1 MTDVSRPA
9 KQSLVHAM
17 LAVLAVVAASLGRV
31 DAATL
36 AYQPVQPVSNQP
48 LRLTLY
54 DVVPHSG
61 FLVGP
66 HAAKIEGQSIRV
78 EGCIGSG
85 GFAAPGDY
93 TAHVTVTPLPPGE
106 YVLQYYR
113 TFCGRFVPPFQLVGT
128 WTVTVSE
135 PPPGQPAVPMPP
147 SEAYQ
152 YWHAGFDH
160 YFFTVNDEEK
170 LAIETGQFVGWE
182 RIAPYNSTASA
193 FRFGMFSDSSDER
206 TPVCRF
212 FTERFAPRS
221 SHFYAIGQDECDLV
235 RSNADW
241 NLEGV
246 VGYVYPTAAD
256 GSCTRGVPLYRLYN
270 RGRSGAPNH
279 RYTIDRLARAEMIR
293 KGWQPEGTG
302 AGVVACVPN
311 VDP

>member
-1 MTDVSRPA
+1 M
-9 KQSLVHAM
+9 HAM
-17 LAVLAVVAASLGRV
+17 LAVLMLVVASLRPV

-36 AYQPVQPVSNQP
+36 AYLPAQPVSNQP

-61 FLVGP
+61 FLVGA
-66 HAAKIEGQSIRV
+66 HAAKVEGQKIRV

-93 TAHVTVTPLPPGE
+93 TAQVTVAPPPPGE

-113 TFCGRFVPPFQLVGT
+113 TFCGRFVPPFQLMGT

-135 PPPGQPAVPMPP
+135 PPSGQPAVPMPP

-170 LAIETGQFVGWE
+170 LAIETGQFVEWE
-182 RIAPYNSTASA
+182 RVAPFNSTASA
-193 FRFGMFSDSSDER
+193 FRFGMFSDSSDQR

-212 FTERFAPRS
+212 FAERFAPRS

-235 RSNADW
+235 RSNEDW

-246 VGYVYPTAAD
+246 VGYVYPTAVD
-256 GSCTRGVPLYRLYN
+256 GSCARGVPLYRLYN
-270 RGRSGAPNH
+270 RRPERRAKPPVHDRQTGPCGDDSP
-279 RYTIDRLARAEMIR
+279 RLAA
-293 KGWQPEGTG
+293 
-302 AGVVACVPN
+302 
-311 VDP
+311 